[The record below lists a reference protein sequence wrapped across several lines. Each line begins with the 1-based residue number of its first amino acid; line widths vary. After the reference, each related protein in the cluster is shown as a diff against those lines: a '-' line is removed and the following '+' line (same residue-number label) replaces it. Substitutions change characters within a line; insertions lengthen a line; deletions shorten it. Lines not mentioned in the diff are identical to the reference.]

1 MKRGTDSYAS
11 PVHTS
16 HLSWRGS
23 PQITMQTRGTK
34 ELESIGKATQRKFN
48 RSNGG
53 YRAARAIGKKSSVF
67 LQHGDPSMQ
76 IDVELSLNDV
86 WIDYIGLDTID
97 DVGELSWDEL
107 ADYTWMDFYGS
118 KMYSWDGNGWV
129 PISDQQKEEYNFDL
143 LENTVVQLRS
153 VKGDLA
159 GAFSEIKQTKNE
171 IYTFV
176 RNDRDELQSVISQQA
191 DKIGL
196 VVQGTGANASIRAAE
211 IWASIDTQL
220 RQSQVKISADIIELD
235 GDAVASSLYGT
246 SVEVEDL
253 ETEII
258 VVTDTINMPPQI
270 DYESGSYW
278 SYNLG
283 AKSGTMAETIVKAEL
298 STDGK
303 TLTLTK
309 MDGNTIPFSKATTLT
324 PSWSGSVLTM
334 AAEQTNG
341 GVTSTVAS
349 KEIGFGGSYGDHD
362 VELEVVA
369 NGGASKN
376 TSIANTVDV
385 PVAVNSL
392 NSGQTAPTQRYTKTI
407 PFSVSSLLTT
417 GSYNTSGT
425 KTPGSSYIGFSSVTF
440 TIPNASGFSR
450 SSTYNTQN
458 SNLVGTISK
467 SGLSG
472 NEYLFWTV
480 GGKKYHIVVNT

>member
-1 MKRGTDSYAS
+1 MVMQS
-11 PVHTS
+11 
-16 HLSWRGS
+16 RGS
-23 PQITMQTRGTK
+23 R
-34 ELESIGKATQRKFN
+34 ELDSVGKATQKKFN

-67 LQHGDPSMQ
+67 LQHGDPSTQ
-76 IDVELSLNDV
+76 INVELNLNDV
-86 WIDYIGLDTID
+86 WIDYAGLDTWD
-97 DVGELSWDEL
+97 DVGELTWDEL

-129 PISDQQKEEYNFDL
+129 PISEQQKENYNFDL
-143 LENTVVQLRS
+143 LENTVTQLRS

-159 GAFSEIKQTKNE
+159 GAFSEIKQTKKDINATIKDTKE
-171 IYTFV
+171 GLEWNLNATAGLL
-176 RNDRDELQSVISQQA
+176 RSEMTDSKNELQSVISQQA

-220 RQSQVKISADIIELD
+220 RQSQVRISADLITLD

-253 ETEII
+253 EAEII

-270 DYESGSYW
+270 DYEGGSYW

-334 AAEQTNG
+334 AAKQTNG

-349 KEIGFGGSYGDHD
+349 KNIGFGGNYGDHD
-362 VELEVVA
+362 VELILSQNGNVTKYSATQIEVPIYVGSQ
-369 NGGASKN
+369 NGGGVQP
-376 TSIANTVDV
+376 TS
-385 PVAVNSL
+385 
-392 NSGQTAPTQRYTKTI
+392 RYTKKLRYSI
-407 PFSVSSLLTT
+407 SSLLQSKTV
-417 GSYNTSGT
+417 TSNGT
-425 KTPGSSYIGFSSVTF
+425 VTPDSGYIGLKEV
-440 TIPNASGFSR
+440 
-450 SSTYNTQN
+450 
-458 SNLVGTISK
+458 
-467 SGLSG
+467 
-472 NEYLFWTV
+472 
-480 GGKKYHIVVNT
+480 VVNV